1 MLAEFNQ
8 AYFVKSEDIKKE
20 LIRSRKDLEER
31 LERIKKHIRHSETGI
46 DPDFE
51 DQATQ
56 RENDDVVDN
65 LSCRLQK
72 QLSQVR
78 QALSRIDDGTYGIC
92 SFCGEP
98 ISSARLLAIPYTNI
112 CRKCA
117 SERVD

>member
-1 MLAEFNQ
+1 MLPEYNQ
-8 AYFVKSEDIKKE
+8 DYFVKSEDIKRE

-31 LERIKKHIRHSETGI
+31 LEKIKKHIRRSETGI
-46 DPDFE
+46 EPDVE

-56 RENDDVVDN
+56 RENDEVVDS
-65 LSCRLQK
+65 LSLSLQK

-78 QALSRIDDGTYGIC
+78 QALRRIDDGTYGIC

-98 ISSARLLAIPYTNI
+98 ISSARLLAVPYTTI

-117 SERVD
+117 SDSVD